1 MILILA
7 YRIYPVN
14 RKAVLV
20 RESLVSMLCQWYGQS
35 EIVFVPHLPYSKG
48 LETLE
53 KHPPKSLANLFL
65 VLGTV
70 FGYTKNIFERKR

>member
-1 MILILA
+1 MVTVWLRPIHLTYLPDCVCVSGMA
-7 YRIYPVN
+7 RVKSCLFRIC
-14 RKAVLV
+14 RTL
-20 RESLVSMLCQWYGQS
+20 R
-35 EIVFVPHLPYSKG
+35 G

-70 FGYTKNIFERKR
+70 FGYTENIFERKR